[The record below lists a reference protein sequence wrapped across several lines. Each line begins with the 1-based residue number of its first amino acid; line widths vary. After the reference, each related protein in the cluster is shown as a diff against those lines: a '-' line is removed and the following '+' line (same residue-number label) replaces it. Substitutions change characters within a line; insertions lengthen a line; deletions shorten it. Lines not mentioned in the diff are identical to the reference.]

1 MLLPPSGSL
10 AGRGPEYT
18 RAEDTPEESGRLP
31 VKGGRVLGSQGLPR
45 RRLHLSPAVAPQ
57 HPGCDCSSY
66 LNFSSPRRP
75 PPAPPPPPS
84 GPRVTRLPL
93 PAPGARTGQAQLCP
107 FLACRPKRKTA
118 AQHASWLLSVPQ
130 HGCSA
135 ALSHPGVWFPTC
147 GTIWGCSGQGWV
159 GRWVTR
165 STSVQN

>member
-75 PPAPPPPPS
+75 PPAPPPPPFWPS
-84 GPRVTRLPL
+84 CDPASSPSPRGKDRPSPTLPL
-93 PAPGARTGQAQLCP
+93 PGLPPQEENSRAARKLAFERAPTRLQRCSKP
-107 FLACRPKRKTA
+107 
-118 AQHASWLLSVPQ
+118 SWGLVPDLRYHMGLQ
-130 HGCSA
+130 W
-135 ALSHPGVWFPTC
+135 PGV
-147 GTIWGCSGQGWV
+147 GG
-159 GRWVTR
+159 
-165 STSVQN
+165 